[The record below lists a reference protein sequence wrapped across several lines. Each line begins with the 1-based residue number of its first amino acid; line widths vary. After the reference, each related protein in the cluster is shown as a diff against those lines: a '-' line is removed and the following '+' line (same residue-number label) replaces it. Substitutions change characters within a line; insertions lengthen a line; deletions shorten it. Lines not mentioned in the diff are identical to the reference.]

1 MGLPPRRWP
10 STTPPTSPAAAVTTP
25 VATAAF
31 EVPFEPE
38 LELRAFEPAERDEAL
53 RLPDE
58 ELRLPLRLREEELR
72 PRDDAAE
79 DRRLDALAVLRPDA
93 LVLFGLLREAEDLP
107 REAEDLL
114 REAEDLPRDA
124 EDLLREPAALPF
136 DEVLRLLLLDA
147 LLLFGLGPFEL
158 VDPDVRF
165 VWERELA
172 WAIAPP

>member
-1 MGLPPRRWP
+1 M
-10 STTPPTSPAAAVTTP
+10 P
-25 VATAAF
+25 VATATF
-31 EVPFEPE
+31 PFGPE
-38 LELRAFEPAERDEAL
+38 FELRAFEPDERDEAL

-72 PRDDAAE
+72 PRDEAAD
-79 DRRLDALAVLRPDA
+79 DRRLDALAVLRLDA
-93 LVLFGLLREAEDLP
+93 LALLGLL

-114 REAEDLPRDA
+114 REAEDL
-124 EDLLREPAALPF
+124 LREPAALPF
-136 DEVLRLLLLDA
+136 EEVLRLLLLEA

-158 VDPDVRF
+158 VDPDFLF